1 MPVNRWNSIH
11 SRRYGPSLRT
21 RAHAATVGKRVALE
35 PPQSC
40 CRALDA
46 SYGCGGASQAAV
58 PPSSLDTGISLT
70 NAAARMIAM
79 TSAMRSQVRNRR
91 HQFSIREPCSR
102 AIIAARA
109 YWRAR
114 SAAGAG
120 AISLAATKWCE
131 NRWCAARRRHW
142 RLPRATLSCLGGN
155 SIGVRRSLNQNHG
168 SLVCYMPLAH
178 RRRPRRRA
186 KHPARVTLST
196 RKHTPA
202 AVWTNRCRRPRV
214 SRRRRPSID
223 TSEIVTQRRGDA
235 RRRPWD
241 PWEGR
246 SAAAHASEQS
256 RSERHGRR
264 PQNK

>member
-1 MPVNRWNSIH
+1 M
-11 SRRYGPSLRT
+11 
-21 RAHAATVGKRVALE
+21 ALE
-35 PPQSC
+35 PPQSW
-40 CRALDA
+40 CRALA
-46 SYGCGGASQAAV
+46 ESYVEVGASQAAV
-58 PPSSLDTGISLT
+58 EPSSLDTGISLT
-70 NAAARMIAM
+70 TAAARMNA
-79 TSAMRSQVRNRR
+79 THSARRSQVRNRR

-114 SAAGAG
+114 SAAAGAG

-155 SIGVRRSLNQNHG
+155 SIGVRRSLTKPG
-168 SLVCYMPLAH
+168 LASVLDAASASTP
-178 RRRPRRRA
+178 PRRRA